1 MSRRQYTLTTSEHGA
16 GRGNRTP
23 TSFRKPDFESGAST
37 SSAIPACLIGPVQG
51 SAPPERRTVYARI
64 RRLATLSEAYASKMA
79 DMSKFADIDID
90 PGIIKRAAA
99 GDARAHEIIY
109 RAFSAPVYS
118 ICLRFTKVPA
128 HAEDLVQET
137 FIEIMRSI
145 AKFRGEAALGSWI
158 RRIAVTKALMFL
170 RSAWTKRGQM
180 LADDWH
186 EVTEGDALSHGV
198 SRHPDDAL
206 DLDAALASL
215 SDVSRAVVWLHDVE
229 GFTHKEIAGFMG
241 KTESFS
247 KSQLS
252 RAYQRLRPLLEVQED
267 GKQAE
272 GAAVSY

>member
-1 MSRRQYTLTTSEHGA
+1 
-16 GRGNRTP
+16 
-23 TSFRKPDFESGAST
+23 
-37 SSAIPACLIGPVQG
+37 
-51 SAPPERRTVYARI
+51 
-64 RRLATLSEAYASKMA
+64 MA
-79 DMSKFADIDID
+79 DMSKFADIHID
-90 PGIIKRAAA
+90 PGIVRRAAA

-145 AKFRGEAALGSWI
+145 Q
-158 RRIAVTKALMFL
+158 V
-170 RSAWTKRGQM
+170 

-186 EVTEGDALSHGV
+186 EVTEGDALSHGI
-198 SRHPDDAL
+198 SRHPDDAI

-252 RAYQRLRPLLEVQED
+252 RAYQRLRPMLELNED
-267 GKQAE
+267 ASQAE
-272 GAAVSY
+272 GAAISY

>member
-1 MSRRQYTLTTSEHGA
+1 
-16 GRGNRTP
+16 
-23 TSFRKPDFESGAST
+23 
-37 SSAIPACLIGPVQG
+37 
-51 SAPPERRTVYARI
+51 
-64 RRLATLSEAYASKMA
+64 MA

-90 PGIIKRAAA
+90 PGIIRRAAS
-99 GDARAHEIIY
+99 GDAKAHEIIY

-158 RRIAVTKALMFL
+158 RRIAVTKSLMFL
-170 RSAWTKRGQM
+170 RSAWTKRGQT
-180 LADDWH
+180 LNDDWH
-186 EVTEGDALSHGV
+186 EVTEGDALSHGI
-198 SRHPDDAL
+198 SRHPDDAI
-206 DLDAALASL
+206 DLDAALSSL
-215 SDVSRAVVWLHDVE
+215 SEVSRAVVWLHDVE

-252 RAYQRLRPLLEVQED
+252 RAYQRLRPMLEVQEN
-267 GKQAE
+267 GTQPE